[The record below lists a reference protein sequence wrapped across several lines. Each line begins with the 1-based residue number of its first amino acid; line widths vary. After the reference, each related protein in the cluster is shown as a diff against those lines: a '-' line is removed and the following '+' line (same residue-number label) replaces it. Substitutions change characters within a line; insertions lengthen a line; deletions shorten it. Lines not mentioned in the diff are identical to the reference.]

1 MDVISEYSEVIVE
14 FDFSERMLISSSMT
28 CRKCKFEFCWQ

>member
-1 MDVISEYSEVIVE
+1 MDVISEYFEVTLE
-14 FDFSERMLISSSMT
+14 YGFSERMLISSSMT